1 MGIADILQPFASSLT
16 YICVLVLATFAIT
29 LIFKTSATTNFA
41 QGTIAALGCYVTS
54 TFLISKQWN
63 IWLSLLMGVVF
74 GILVGL
80 FIDLVIFRNGRNVN
94 LVGKQII
101 TMGLVSIF
109 GNGIPMIWKY
119 LAPPIFPGL
128 TNQLNTPP
136 IVFNIAGKPI
146 TITVHSLICL
156 GVTVLIVGVLF
167 VLLRFSKWGLGVRT
181 TASNEYV
188 AQMMG
193 VNTYAITA
201 ISWGIAGGLGA
212 LACVMF
218 VGENGTLTNPFIM
231 TEFQVNAFLAGILGG
246 FGSFIGPVV
255 AAIIIPLFETT
266 IGLFANVE
274 SLRGITSWI
283 KVISYVVVMIVIYI
297 KPNGLFGKKVVKKV

>member
-1 MGIADILQPFASSLT
+1 MGIADFLQPFASSLT

-41 QGTIAALGCYVTS
+41 QGTIAALGCYFAS
-54 TFLISKQWN
+54 TFLVSKQWN

-74 GILVGL
+74 GILFGL

-101 TMGLVSIF
+101 TMGIVSIL
-109 GNGIPMIWKY
+109 GNGIPMVWKY
-119 LAPPIFPGL
+119 LAAPNFPGL

-136 IVFNIAGKPI
+136 IVIDIAGKPL

-156 GVTVLIVGVLF
+156 GLTVVIIGVLF
-167 VLLRFSKWGLGVRT
+167 VLLKFSKWGLGVRT

-218 VGENGTLTNPFIM
+218 VGENGLLSHPFVM

-255 AAIIIPLFETT
+255 AAIIIPIFEV
-266 IGLFANVE
+266 IVGLFANVE

-297 KPNGLFGKKVVKKV
+297 RPNGLFGKKVVKKV